1 MERSLLRCAVHCA
14 SLLVVLLFL
23 FPAYLNA
30 QSSTKADQSARGRFL
45 GLQQA
50 VELALTTHPLLQEAS
65 ANLKASEAR
74 TEQAR
79 SLYYPQVY
87 ANANT
92 VAGAGRSVADASATS
107 SLSTSKDDRVARRN
121 PIHPIR
127 KPRAATIETPTYTP
141 DGFRASRAGVTTL
154 SPAVAKRATA

>member
-1 MERSLLRCAVHCA
+1 MIFLMSIV
-14 SLLVVLLFL
+14 SVV
-23 FPAYLNA
+23 A
-30 QSSTKADQSARGRFL
+30 QPEDGFDRSARGRFL

-50 VELALTTHPLLQEAS
+50 VELALTIPLLDEGN

-92 VAGAGRSVADASATS
+92 VAGVGRSNPRFLIGEACCR
-107 SLSTSKDDRVARRN
+107 KIKRR
-121 PIHPIR
+121 
-127 KPRAATIETPTYTP
+127 
-141 DGFRASRAGVTTL
+141 L
-154 SPAVAKRATA
+154 PAV